1 MLETAPSVA
10 LTWINLDSGLGSS
23 LLPGG
28 GAGDV
33 TDGGHACGGY
43 GGGGA
48 LDEGLVLIRQCLLDA
63 ADAPP
68 PDVGQ

>member
-1 MLETAPSVA
+1 MLETALCVA
-10 LTWINLDSGLGSS
+10 LTWISLDSGLGSS

-33 TDGGHACGGY
+33 TDGGGY

-63 ADAPP
+63 ADTPP
-68 PDVGQ
+68 PDIGQ

>member
-1 MLETAPSVA
+1 MLETALCVA
-10 LTWINLDSGLGSS
+10 LTWISLDSGLGSS

-28 GAGDV
+28 G
-33 TDGGHACGGY
+33 DGGGY

-68 PDVGQ
+68 PDIGQ